1 MGRLPRR
8 LRPQHPTRGLDC
20 YIYLCK
26 DTRIYKAS
34 RHIIVM
40 PNEDHS
46 SLRRG
51 PALAVLGLALLL
63 PVLLAVAVFPT
74 AMYDTRELIA
84 WGREF
89 PIVTPFHPPMM
100 VWIGGIVD
108 KLFGTSAAVMI
119 LTGQF
124 LIAIGL
130 IYVYRTLR
138 LATTRDNA
146 LLFTFLYGTSSY
158 TIFAPLSFAL
168 NADILQLT
176 SWPAVV
182 FHFLRAAQ
190 SDRMRDWIAF
200 GFWSAVAALTKY
212 NAVVLFFG
220 MAGSILFLP
229 CYRQILKRPGF
240 YAAITTG
247 MALILPHVVAVLRHS
262 AAFEYGLDHFD
273 FQNPLSQ
280 RLTGIAELFAGY
292 LAFAA
297 PGYAIVAI
305 GLWKRFFEFCPRK
318 SDQSTTSRFLLFTA
332 VFAHAALIVLV
343 MITGLNFLARFA
355 APYIMLTFLAV
366 APFMEWSQSCK
377 GWIERRVVPLIAG
390 LYLVA
395 GITAAVVFTAFASH
409 SAMQEPTAEAA
420 RLILQDWD
428 SKYTC
433 GPAYFVGGRQATY
446 GVGIE
451 AKRNVTALAYR
462 EIAGATWYND
472 DKLRKGGAV
481 VMDTDPEFKERMAK
495 FLPGKAYSAEREII
509 LPLRRTRTG
518 KQFTFPYHFIAPQG
532 CSR

>member
-1 MGRLPRR
+1 
-8 LRPQHPTRGLDC
+8 
-20 YIYLCK
+20 
-26 DTRIYKAS
+26 
-34 RHIIVM
+34 M
-40 PNEDHS
+40 PSEHRS
-46 SLRRG
+46 GLRRG

-63 PVLLAVAVFPT
+63 PVLLAVVVFPT

-108 KLFGTSAAVMI
+108 RLFGTSAAVTI
-119 LTGQF
+119 LTGQL

-130 IYVYRTLR
+130 VYFYRTLL

-176 SWPAVV
+176 SWPAVI
-182 FHFLRAAQ
+182 FHFLRAVQ
-190 SDRMRDWIAF
+190 SDRMPDWIAF
-200 GFWSAVAALTKY
+200 GFWSAVALLTKY

-220 MAGSILFLP
+220 MASAILLLP
-229 CYRQILKRPGF
+229 SCRQVLKRPGF
-240 YAAITTG
+240 YVAIATG

-280 RLTGIAELFAGY
+280 RLAGVAELLAGY
-292 LAFAA
+292 LTFAL
-297 PGYAIVAI
+297 PGYVIFAIS
-305 GLWKRFFEFCPRK
+305 LWKGFLKIRVPA
-318 SDQSTTSRFLLFTA
+318 SDPLPVSRFLLLTA
-332 VFAHAALIVLV
+332 ASAHIALVVLV
-343 MITGLNFLARFA
+343 MIVGLNFLARFA
-355 APYIMLTFLAV
+355 APYIMLAFLAV
-366 APFMEWSQSCK
+366 APLMNWSECCK
-377 GWIERRVVPLIAG
+377 SWVEHTVVPSIAG

-395 GITAAVVFTAFASH
+395 GIGVAVVFTAFASH
-409 SAMQEPTAEAA
+409 SGMQEPTAEAA
-420 RLILQDWD
+420 RLILRDWD
-428 SKYTC
+428 SKYSC
-433 GPAYFVGGRQATY
+433 GPAYFIGGRQATY

-451 AKRNVTALAYR
+451 AGRNVTSLAYR

-472 DKLRKGGAV
+472 DKLRRGGAV
-481 VMDTDPEFKERMAK
+481 VMDTDPEFKERMER
-495 FLPGKAYSAEREII
+495 FLPGKAYSAESKVSV
-509 LPLRRTRTG
+509 PLKRTWTG
-518 KQFTFPYHFIAPQG
+518 KQFVFPYRFIPPQG

>member
-1 MGRLPRR
+1 
-8 LRPQHPTRGLDC
+8 
-20 YIYLCK
+20 
-26 DTRIYKAS
+26 
-34 RHIIVM
+34 M
-40 PNEDHS
+40 PSEDHS
-46 SLRRG
+46 RLRRG

-63 PVLLAVAVFPT
+63 PVLLAIIVFPT

-108 KLFGTSAAVMI
+108 RLFGTSAAVMI
-119 LTGQF
+119 LTGQL
-124 LIAIGL
+124 LIAVGL
-130 IYVYRTLR
+130 VYFYRTLR

-182 FHFLRAAQ
+182 FHFLRAVQ
-190 SDRMRDWIAF
+190 SNRMRDWIAF
-200 GFWSAVAALTKY
+200 GFWSAVAVLTKY

-220 MAGSILFLP
+220 MASSILLLP
-229 CYRQILKRPGF
+229 ACRQVLKRPGF
-240 YAAITTG
+240 YAAIATG
-247 MALILPHVVAVLRHS
+247 VVLILPHIVAVLRHS

-280 RLTGIAELFAGY
+280 RLAGVAELLAGY
-292 LAFAA
+292 LTFAI
-297 PGYAIVAI
+297 PGYLIIAI
-305 GLWKRFFEFCPRK
+305 GLWKGFLKIHVPEP
-318 SDQSTTSRFLLFTA
+318 DQSSASRFLLFTT
-332 VFAHAALIVLV
+332 VSAHIALVVLV

-366 APFMEWSQSCK
+366 APLMEWS
-377 GWIERRVVPLIAG
+377 ERGKSWVKRSVVPFIAG

-395 GITAAVVFTAFASH
+395 GIAVAVVFTTFASH

-420 RLILQDWD
+420 RLILKDWD

-433 GPAYFVGGRQATY
+433 GPAYFVGGRQTTY

-451 AKRNVTALAYR
+451 AGRNVTALAYR
-462 EIAGATWYND
+462 EIAGATWYD
-472 DKLRKGGAV
+472 DNKLRKGGAV
-481 VMDTDPEFKERMAK
+481 VMDTDPEFKERMAR
-495 FLPGKAYSAEREII
+495 FLPGKTYSAESRVTI
-509 LPLRRTRTG
+509 PLKRTWTG
-518 KQFTFPYHFIAPQG
+518 KQFTFPYRFIVPQG
-532 CSR
+532 CLH